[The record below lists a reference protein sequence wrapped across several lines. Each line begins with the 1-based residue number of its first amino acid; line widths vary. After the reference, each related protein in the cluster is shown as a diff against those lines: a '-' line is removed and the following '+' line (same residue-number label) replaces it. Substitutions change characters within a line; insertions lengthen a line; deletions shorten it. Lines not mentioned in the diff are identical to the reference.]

1 MQSIR
6 IVMIVIA
13 CLLCHLETIPA
24 LGQLTITT
32 PKESEHAEQVRQ
44 VSLSRPAPPM
54 LSDNGASAKHAA
66 STEQIRVRL
75 QFLEVDSTTRA
86 AIYAGLGPGSV
97 FTSTNPPR
105 WDSQDWDAQDWD
117 SRESNVESMTN
128 FPNRS
133 ISQSRSSALVTQA
146 ILTKAEVAGIL
157 KMAEAANHSV
167 VADSPNL
174 MLLNDRKM
182 ELTDMVQRPF
192 IVNHQKQGD
201 TIQPIIEHVSEG
213 TRLGIIAK
221 VEKSPD
227 GIPAGFAVGCEFV
240 SQKITQTRSGFLFGL
255 GNEPFE
261 VQIPHLHVTKAR
273 ATAKF
278 PVNQTL
284 LFDPHVTSTRVIR
297 NETGVPILE
306 KIPYLGRSFR
316 NVDVTEQEQHVI
328 VLLQPES
335 IP

>member
-32 PKESEHAEQVRQ
+32 PKGSEHAKQVRQ
-44 VSLSRPAPPM
+44 VSLSRPAPTM
-54 LSDNGASAKHAA
+54 LSDNGASAKHTA

-105 WDSQDWDAQDWD
+105 WDSQ
-117 SRESNVESMTN
+117 ESNVESMTN

-240 SQKITQTRSGFLFGL
+240 SQKIIQTRSGFLFGL

-273 ATAKF
+273 ATAKIR
-278 PVNQTL
+278 VNQTL

-316 NVDVTEQEQHVI
+316 NVDITEQEQHVI

>member
-32 PKESEHAEQVRQ
+32 PKGSEHAKQVRQ

-54 LSDNGASAKHAA
+54 LSDNGASAKHTA

-97 FTSTNPPR
+97 FTSTNAPR
-105 WDSQDWDAQDWD
+105 WDPQDWGSQ
-117 SRESNVESMTN
+117 ESTVESMTN

-157 KMAEAANHSV
+157 KMAEAANHTV
-167 VADSPNL
+167 VADSPKL

-192 IVNHQKQGD
+192 IVDHQKQGD

-213 TRLGIIAK
+213 THLGIIAK

-261 VQIPHLHVTKAR
+261 VQIPHLQVTKAR
-273 ATAKF
+273 ATAKIR
-278 PVNQTL
+278 VNQTL

-316 NVDVTEQEQHVI
+316 NVDITEQEQHVI

>member
-32 PKESEHAEQVRQ
+32 PEESEHAEQVRQ

-54 LSDNGASAKHAA
+54 LSDNGASAKHTA

-105 WDSQDWDAQDWD
+105 WDSQ
-117 SRESNVESMTN
+117 ESNVESMTN

-201 TIQPIIEHVSEG
+201 TIQPIIEHLSEG

-240 SQKITQTRSGFLFGL
+240 SQKIIQTRSGFLFGL

-261 VQIPHLHVTKAR
+261 VQIPHLQVTKAR
-273 ATAKF
+273 ATARIR
-278 PVNQTL
+278 VNQTL

-316 NVDVTEQEQHVI
+316 NVDITEQEQHVI

>member
-6 IVMIVIA
+6 IVMIVVA
-13 CLLCHLETIPA
+13 CLLCHLETFPA
-24 LGQLTITT
+24 LGQLTMTT
-32 PKESEHAEQVRQ
+32 PEESEHAEQVRQ

-54 LSDNGASAKHAA
+54 LSDNGASAKHTA

-97 FTSTNPPR
+97 FTAMNPPR
-105 WDSQDWDAQDWD
+105 WDSQDWG
-117 SRESNVESMTN
+117 SEESTVESMTN

-133 ISQSRSSALVTQA
+133 ISQTRSSALVTQA
-146 ILTKAEVAGIL
+146 ILTKAEAAGIL
-157 KMAEAANHSV
+157 KMSEAANHSV

-192 IVNHQKQGD
+192 IVNHQERGD

-240 SQKITQTRSGFLFGL
+240 SQKITQTQAGFLFGL

-261 VQIPHLHVTKAR
+261 VQIPHLQVTKAR
-273 ATAKF
+273 ATAKI

-306 KIPYLGRSFR
+306 KIPYLGRPFR
-316 NVDVTEQEQHVI
+316 TVDVTQQEQHVI

>member
-1 MQSIR
+1 
-6 IVMIVIA
+6 
-13 CLLCHLETIPA
+13 
-24 LGQLTITT
+24 
-32 PKESEHAEQVRQ
+32 
-44 VSLSRPAPPM
+44 
-54 LSDNGASAKHAA
+54 
-66 STEQIRVRL
+66 
-75 QFLEVDSTTRA
+75 
-86 AIYAGLGPGSV
+86 
-97 FTSTNPPR
+97 
-105 WDSQDWDAQDWD
+105 
-117 SRESNVESMTN
+117 MTN

-192 IVNHQKQGD
+192 IVDHQKQGD

-213 TRLGIIAK
+213 THLGIIAK

-261 VQIPHLHVTKAR
+261 VQIPHLQVTKAR
-273 ATAKF
+273 ATAKIR
-278 PVNQTL
+278 VNQTL

-316 NVDVTEQEQHVI
+316 NVDITEQEQHVI

>member
-44 VSLSRPAPPM
+44 VSLSRPAPTM
-54 LSDNGASAKHAA
+54 LSDNGASAKHTA

-105 WDSQDWDAQDWD
+105 WDPQDWGSQ
-117 SRESNVESMTN
+117 ESTVESMTN

-213 TRLGIIAK
+213 THLGIIAK

-261 VQIPHLHVTKAR
+261 VQIPHLQVTKAR
-273 ATAKF
+273 ATAKIR
-278 PVNQTL
+278 VNQTL

-316 NVDVTEQEQHVI
+316 NVDITEQEQHVI

>member
-32 PKESEHAEQVRQ
+32 PEESEHAEQVRQ

-54 LSDNGASAKHAA
+54 LSDNGASAKHTA

-105 WDSQDWDAQDWD
+105 WDPQDWGSQ
-117 SRESNVESMTN
+117 ESTVESMTN

-192 IVNHQKQGD
+192 IVDHQKQGD

-213 TRLGIIAK
+213 THLGIIAK

-261 VQIPHLHVTKAR
+261 VQIPHLQVTKAR
-273 ATAKF
+273 ATAKIR
-278 PVNQTL
+278 VNQTL

-316 NVDVTEQEQHVI
+316 NVDITEQEQHVI